1 MDDAR
6 VSSFGSSFRV
16 LEETRE
22 IVQQL
27 EALVQDLVVANDDL
41 KLREASLEAT
51 ISELRECAEYY
62 ARAAGGS

>member
-6 VSSFGSSFRV
+6 GSSFRV

-41 KLREASLEAT
+41 KLREAGLEAT